1 MGTGEGTG
9 TAVITDGDGGR
20 VPRLVLE
27 RRIVPA
33 SSRHPALPPSPG
45 LGLLFDTRR
54 VILVVG
60 CGGVG
65 KTTTTAALGLAAAR
79 RGKRVLCLTID
90 PARRLS
96 QSLGFEQMTTEAQHV
111 DPAVFAREGLGVPG
125 SMTVMM
131 VDTKTTFDS
140 LIESLA
146 PTPEKRDS
154 ILNNVLYKYISTSL
168 AGTQEYMAMEKLY
181 AVKGDPAY
189 DLILLDT
196 PPTTNALDFLDA
208 PERLIGA
215 LDSAATRWFVQA
227 FQSSGKLSFN
237 LLAKS
242 TAAILRGIGRLTG
255 GGFLEQVA
263 SFINEI
269 NEIFGSWRARA
280 NEVAGA
286 LRGPDVAYVLVTT
299 PDPLSVR
306 EVLYFADRLRE
317 QSMHRDAFVVNRVHP
332 VYGDVPSAAEVER
345 AVAAH
350 GLTLGPAAAERL
362 RRVADEETRMGRMDQ
377 LHLMALDGA
386 LEDETTG
393 GSLAVQVP
401 AFPYDIYDLERLGR
415 VADLLA
421 P

>member
-1 MGTGEGTG
+1 
-9 TAVITDGDGGR
+9 V
-20 VPRLVLE
+20 VPVT
-27 RRIVPA
+27 PSA
-33 SSRHPALPPSPG
+33 SPPSQG
-45 LGLLFDTRR
+45 LGPLLDTRR
-54 VILVVG
+54 VVLVVG

-96 QSLGFEQMTTEAQHV
+96 QSLGFEQMTTTAQHI
-111 DPAVFAREGLGVPG
+111 DPALFARAGVTVSG

-181 AVKGDPAY
+181 AVKSDPSY

-208 PERLIGA
+208 PERLMGA

-227 FQSSGKLSFN
+227 FETSGKLSFN

-255 GGFLEQVA
+255 GGFLEQIA
-263 SFINEI
+263 SFISEI

-299 PDPLSVR
+299 PDPLSLR
-306 EVLYFADRLRE
+306 EVLYFADRLRA
-317 QSMHRDAFVVNRVHP
+317 QSMRRDAFVVNRVHP
-332 VYGDVPSAAEVER
+332 VYGEPASGAAVQSAVTAR
-345 AVAAH
+345 
-350 GLTLGPAAAERL
+350 GLTLDPGAAERL
-362 RRVADEETRMGRMDQ
+362 RRVAEEETRMGKMDQ
-377 LHLMALDGA
+377 LHLLALDGA
-386 LEDETTG
+386 LEDETSG
-393 GSLAVQVP
+393 GSIAVRVP
-401 AFPYDIYDLERLGR
+401 AFPYDIYDLERLSR

-421 P
+421 PVQAGVAP

>member
-1 MGTGEGTG
+1 
-9 TAVITDGDGGR
+9 
-20 VPRLVLE
+20 
-27 RRIVPA
+27 
-33 SSRHPALPPSPG
+33 
-45 LGLLFDTRR
+45 
-54 VILVVG
+54 
-60 CGGVG
+60 
-65 KTTTTAALGLAAAR
+65 
-79 RGKRVLCLTID
+79 
-90 PARRLS
+90 
-96 QSLGFEQMTTEAQHV
+96 
-111 DPAVFAREGLGVPG
+111 
-125 SMTVMM
+125 MTVMM
-131 VDTKTTFDS
+131 LDTKSTFDS

-227 FQSSGKLSFN
+227 FETSGKLSFN

-255 GGFLEQVA
+255 GGFLEQIA
-263 SFINEI
+263 SFITEI

-280 NEVAGA
+280 TEVAGA
-286 LRGPDVAYVLVTT
+286 LRGPEVAYVLVTT

-306 EVLYFADRLRE
+306 EVLYFAERLRE
-317 QSMHRDAFVVNRVHP
+317 QSMRRDAFVVNRVHP
-332 VYGDVPSAAEVER
+332 VYGAVPSAADVER

-350 GLTLGPAAAERL
+350 GIPLGPGAADRL
-362 RRVADEETRMGRMDQ
+362 RRVAEEETRLGRMDQ
-377 LHLMALDGA
+377 IHLMALEGA
-386 LEDETTG
+386 LEDETSG
-393 GSLAVQVP
+393 GSLAVLVP
-401 AFPYDIYDLERLGR
+401 AFAYDIYDLERLAR

-421 P
+421 PE

>member
-1 MGTGEGTG
+1 
-9 TAVITDGDGGR
+9 
-20 VPRLVLE
+20 
-27 RRIVPA
+27 
-33 SSRHPALPPSPG
+33 
-45 LGLLFDTRR
+45 

-96 QSLGFEQMTTEAQHV
+96 QSLGFEQMTTEAQSV
-111 DPAVFAREGLGVPG
+111 DPALFARAGLEVPG

-131 VDTKTTFDS
+131 LDTKSTFDG
-140 LIESLA
+140 LIASLA
-146 PTPEKRDS
+146 PTPEKRDA

-168 AGTQEYMAMEKLY
+168 AGTQEYMGMEKLY

-189 DLILLDT
+189 DVILLDT

-208 PERLIGA
+208 PERLVDA

-227 FQSSGKLSFN
+227 FQTSGKLSFN

-255 GGFLEQVA
+255 GGFLEQIA
-263 SFINEI
+263 TFISEI
-269 NEIFGSWRARA
+269 NEIFGSWRDRA
-280 NEVAGA
+280 SAVAGA

-299 PDPLSVR
+299 PDPLSIR
-306 EVLYFADRLRE
+306 EVLYFADRLRD
-317 QSMHRDAFVVNRVHP
+317 QKMRRDAFVVNRVHP
-332 VYGDVPSAAEVER
+332 VYGDVPREPDVEV
-345 AVAAH
+345 ALADH
-350 GLTLGPAAAERL
+350 HLTLGEGAARRL
-362 RRVADEETRMGRMDQ
+362 CGVEDEERRLGKLDR
-377 LHLMALDGA
+377 LHLVA
-386 LEDETTG
+386 LEGAVEDDTEG
-393 GSLAVQVP
+393 GSIAVQVP

-415 VADLLA
+415 VADILA
-421 P
+421 PTPPKAGAPPTRAEG